1 MKEEEK
7 KEAKEVNPIDA
18 MFDANNQD
26 NIVLYNENDEPV
38 EFEQIAIIPLEN
50 AVYAI
55 LKPVKKIEGVAD
67 DEAFV
72 FEIVEDEET
81 GDALRLVEDDK
92 IIDAVFADYN
102 KLFDEAQGK

>member
-1 MKEEEK
+1 MKKEE
-7 KEAKEVNPIDA
+7 KELNVENAIDA
-18 MFDANNQD
+18 LFDQNNNE
-26 NIVLYNENDEPV
+26 NITLYNEKDEPV
-38 EFEQIAIIPLEN
+38 EFEQIALIPLDDI
-50 AVYAI
+50 VYAI
-55 LKPVKKIEGVAD
+55 LRPVMEIEGVAE

-102 KLFDEAQGK
+102 KLLDEEEGK